1 MSETELT
8 IGEKLEDLRKGK
20 NLTLKEV
27 GEKAML
33 SPTTISNYENEA
45 SSPTIDKL
53 KALLEVYGTTLLEF
67 WGVSKSE
74 VENDWATFKRY
85 GLNQAFFI
93 ELLIS
98 RHLKRKGDTASCL
111 NKMFQN
117 PVYATYLFEALAHY
131 FDPACHEQVNGLSAP
146 LPAEASKRAL
156 LEPVIQTLG
165 RIYDSLHPDTAETEA
180 SPAVYHST
188 AEEQREFQ
196 HALLKLSQDLLGE
209 DEA

>member
-74 VENDWATFKRY
+74 VENDWATFKR
-85 GLNQAFFI
+85 
-93 ELLIS
+93 
-98 RHLKRKGDTASCL
+98 
-111 NKMFQN
+111 
-117 PVYATYLFEALAHY
+117 
-131 FDPACHEQVNGLSAP
+131 
-146 LPAEASKRAL
+146 
-156 LEPVIQTLG
+156 
-165 RIYDSLHPDTAETEA
+165 
-180 SPAVYHST
+180 
-188 AEEQREFQ
+188 
-196 HALLKLSQDLLGE
+196 
-209 DEA
+209 